1 MRGAPDSGANAN
13 TAATARAVALVES
26 AFRDLRRSL
35 VRVPPGSCDRWFPV
49 AFNDWYC
56 PAVRRGFV
64 GGMAPAFDIGVTLLE
79 PAAEIRGDG
88 GHGKLLRWVK
98 ERSVLC
104 EFARRALSRRA
115 SAPAGEAVGVITW
128 TLVEPLLRCLL
139 GVWDSAAVRAGAGR
153 ELPTVEVRRNQLLVY
168 TNDHEATPAHAFE
181 TGSLDPAAVGGADEE
196 AVRPAPPPDETTT
209 RAIADCALPTMGAFG
224 IRLFAARVAM
234 LLPELVHKLDHELA
248 EACLFG
254 PPLAVRDHE
263 PPRRLPA
270 DVATTRQSQQPGT
283 IAGVTRVET
292 RRPGD
297 PLTDILP
304 SELMLLRRS
313 RPAGMANVLYGRPLV
328 LVHERERDVVPKHR
342 ALVCYIV
349 DAHQSMLNNHR
360 ASFEERASDCPY
372 RDGYVYAKRQVC
384 DMLHDLSD
392 AQAAARLITNVEI
405 DAAVFALPPGGEHA
419 IVHQRI
425 SLDKLKRSATGDGII
440 DRLAEMAALAELI
453 PGYFIRYAGEFD
465 RARALA
471 VGHAVD
477 VLPTDIMHY
486 LRKASRQGRYRV
498 IHLVTVALDNTAR
511 LLERLYRYLH
521 YRSGTP
527 IRITLIGLNLAELDS
542 DVRLVALREPAW
554 TYVEAA
560 SLREAIVLSAE
571 RREATPLSELRARFI
586 ETVLGKEIEQT
597 EAQLGRIES
606 R

>member
-1 MRGAPDSGANAN
+1 MRGAPDSAANR
-13 TAATARAVALVES
+13 AATPRTVALVRW
-26 AFRDLRRSL
+26 ALHDLRHSL
-35 VRVPPGSCDRWFPV
+35 VRLPAGSCDRWFPI

-64 GGMAPAFDIGVTLLE
+64 GGMAPVFDIGVTLLE
-79 PAAEIRGDG
+79 PAAEIRGEEG
-88 GHGKLLRWVK
+88 YGKLLRWIK
-98 ERSVLC
+98 ERPLLC
-104 EFARRALSRRA
+104 EFARRTLLRRG
-115 SAPAGEAVGVITW
+115 SAPAGEAVDVITW
-128 TLVEPLLRCLL
+128 TLVEPLLRCLV
-139 GVWDSAAVRAGAGR
+139 GVWDGAAVRVRAGR
-153 ELPTVEVRRNQLLVY
+153 ELPTVEFRRNQLLIHTSGY
-168 TNDHEATPAHAFE
+168 EMAPTYAFDA
-181 TGSLDPAAVGGADEE
+181 GSLDPTAADASDDD
-196 AVRPAPPPDETTT
+196 ARSSAQAAAKATAP
-209 RAIADCALPTMGAFG
+209 ADCALPTLGALG
-224 IRLFAARVAM
+224 VRLFAAHVAA
-234 LLPELVHKLDHELA
+234 LLPDLVHKLDHELA

-297 PLTDILP
+297 PLTDILS
-304 SELMLLRRS
+304 SELMLVQRS
-313 RPAGMANVLYGRPLV
+313 RRAGLANLLYGRPLV

-360 ASFEERASDCPY
+360 ALFEERAGGCPY

-384 DMLHDLSD
+384 DMLHDLAD
-392 AQAAARLITNVEI
+392 AQAAARLMTNVEI
-405 DAAVFALPPGGEHA
+405 EAAVFALPPGGEQA
-419 IVHQRI
+419 VVHQRV
-425 SLDKLKRSATGDGII
+425 SLDNLKRAATGDGVT
-440 DRLAEMAALAELI
+440 DRLAEMTALAELI

-477 VLPTDIMHY
+477 VLPTDIVHY
-486 LRKASRQGRYRV
+486 LRKASLQGRYRV
-498 IHLVTVALDNTAR
+498 IHLVTVALDNASR

-521 YRSGTP
+521 YRSATP
-527 IRITLIGLNLAELDS
+527 IRITLIGLNLEQLDS

-560 SLREAIVLSAE
+560 SLRDAIALSAE

-597 EAQLGRIES
+597 EAQLERIQS
-606 R
+606 S